1 MYTSLSQI
9 FLPLVTAASNIAL
22 ALGTTGLGT
31 LDEESA
37 VRNIAILVVPATV
50 IPAGV
55 LNYSLIRRKLS
66 ITGNSKQL

>member
-9 FLPLVTAASNIAL
+9 FLPLVTAASDIAL
-22 ALGTTGLGT
+22 ALGTTSLGT

-37 VRNIAILVVPATV
+37 VRNIAILMVPATV

-55 LNYSLIRRKLS
+55 LNYSLIRRKLR
-66 ITGNSKQL
+66 ITGNGKQL